1 MEDKEPAYQKRGV
14 PRLLALK
21 GNDLFYKDPPT
32 KENLYIYRCRKKGCK
47 YYVKI
52 DKLNIDKILNKETN
66 ISYYEF
72 NSHNDHEAPN
82 EIKLENQE
90 NTDFRTEKE
99 TKELATSLIKNNI
112 NENLEFHYQNFQ
124 KNKIKWSK
132 AKISRL
138 VYKIRELKY
147 PKEEEFLNAINLILI
162 NLNDIARTK
171 VSKTDVSSSYSTIF
185 CSYKSCLWS
194 VIIDTNCEIEARSSL
209 ATSDHH

>member
-1 MEDKEPAYQKRGV
+1 MRIYKNKNILIQQNGRKGTSLPKKRCS
-14 PRLLALK
+14 RILSLK

-66 ISYYEF
+66 ITYYEY

-99 TKELATSLIKNNI
+99 TKELATNLIKNNL

-124 KNKIKWSK
+124 KNKIKWAK

-162 NLNDIARTK
+162 NLNENEEK
-171 VSKTDVSSSYSTIF
+171 GEIF
-185 CSYKSCLWS
+185 CPFKGEFINYRKN
-194 VIIDTNCEIEARSSL
+194 ID
-209 ATSDHH
+209 